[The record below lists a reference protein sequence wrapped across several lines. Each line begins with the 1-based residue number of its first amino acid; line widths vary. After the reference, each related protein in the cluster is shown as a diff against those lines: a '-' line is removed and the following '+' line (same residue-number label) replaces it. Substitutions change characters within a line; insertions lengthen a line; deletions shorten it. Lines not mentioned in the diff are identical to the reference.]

1 MKNSEPK
8 DHSMQNNTPDPSR
21 KPYAPPRL
29 KVYGDLREVTLTNL
43 TKNMNDPSNS
53 STSMT

>member
-1 MKNSEPK
+1 
-8 DHSMQNNTPDPSR
+8 MQTPIR
-21 KPYAPPRL
+21 RPYERPRL
-29 KVYGDLREVTLTNL
+29 TLFGDLKLVTLTNL

>member
-1 MKNSEPK
+1 MEAPMMNPI
-8 DHSMQNNTPDPSR
+8 R

-29 KVYGDLREVTLTNL
+29 TVFGDLRAVTLTNL
-43 TKNMNDPSNS
+43 TKNMNDPTNS